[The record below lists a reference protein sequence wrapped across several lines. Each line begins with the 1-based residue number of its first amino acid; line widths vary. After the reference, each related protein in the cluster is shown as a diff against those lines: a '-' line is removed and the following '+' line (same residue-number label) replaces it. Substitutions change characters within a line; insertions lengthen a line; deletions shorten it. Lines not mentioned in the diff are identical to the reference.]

1 MSTSRWLR
9 PSLRRLFDKLPQGES
24 PRPRR
29 RTCVLIGVECLEDR
43 VTPSVTVTTTLDPTT
58 PIAGQLSLREA
69 INMVNAGQVA
79 DNTIILP
86 AGTYQNTQGA
96 LNITHSLNL
105 EGASAGTTILDGGG
119 TDRVILI
126 DPGTPV
132 TVQLSGVTVQ
142 DGNTSG
148 DGGGIDI
155 SDTGAASTLTVQ
167 NCLITNNRAGSG
179 NGFNYGG
186 GIAGLFST
194 INVVDSQVVNNQV
207 LGVNGSGGGIADG
220 KGGIGNV
227 TVTDSL
233 IADNSADGSGGGIGL
248 PFEDS
253 GSLTVTGS
261 TIKDNSLTGAN
272 FGGGGGIFAETIGV
286 VSITNTTIEGNTSLA
301 DGGGFSE
308 AFDSTKNLVLSNDT
322 IENNQ
327 STQGSGGGIAYSAAD
342 NLTLQSCTLS
352 GNTAAQAGGG
362 LFLGNTVITLT
373 LQGST
378 VSGNTAGT
386 SGGGIE
392 DEAALLTATNCVID
406 NNKANNENGGG
417 LDASNGTNQ
426 TVGLNNVTFRGNS
439 VVGGSF
445 FAGTGFGGGLNAGST
460 VNNLSLANCLFV
472 DNTAVSQGGGLA
484 QSQGSLTVS
493 NSQLTGNTDSGDDG
507 GGGALAFDG
516 SFYVI
521 SGSTFGNNT
530 SANNG
535 GAVSIIASSSG
546 TSPAS
551 LLLNDTFAGNTAVQG
566 GAIDMGGNEPVLILN
581 DTLTGS
587 SASSV
592 GGGILASNPVT
603 LQNTIIA
610 GNTCPLSPDINF
622 FGHLTDNGGNLI
634 GSTSGF
640 GGTLSSTDLVG
651 INPLLGPLADNGG
664 ILAGASSDQQ
674 VVQTEAL
681 MPGSPAIGKGIATG
695 AAPIDERGF
704 PVVTPLDI
712 GAFQLQDVP
721 LSVTVTPAT
730 SSVLVNGTQ
739 TFTITVANTGGT
751 ALPADN
757 STLAVTLSAGL
768 TTVSPV
774 TFTLAA
780 IPAGQSQTFTVT
792 TTATTAGAQML
803 TATVTSP
810 DANPN
815 SVSGNA
821 SINVVIPSPTLAPPP
836 TTMTNPTTTHS
847 PIGTLSLFAFGF
859 GPTGIDLFEVDNAG
873 DIFAVPFLGG
883 GAPLF
888 VNTALQLPLLLLE
901 NGQLLGLLAGANG
914 QDFVVDFL
922 NPFLPSIEPGVIAG
936 LMHS

>member
-1 MSTSRWLR
+1 MFSPLWMRSLLHRLLGCPSTGK
-9 PSLRRLFDKLPQGES
+9 PPALRRM
-24 PRPRR
+24 RR
-29 RTCVLIGVECLEDR
+29 AHLLLEALEER
-43 VTPSVTVTTTLDPTT
+43 VTPSVMVTTTQDLST

-96 LNITHSLNL
+96 LNITHSLIL
-105 EGASAGTTILDGGG
+105 QGAGSGSTIIDGGG

-126 DPGTPV
+126 DPSTPV

-142 DGNTSG
+142 NGKTTG
-148 DGGGIDI
+148 DGGGIDV

-167 NCLITNNRAGSG
+167 SCLITNNMAGSG

-186 GIAGLFST
+186 GIAGDFT
-194 INVVDSQVVNNQV
+194 DINVVDSQVVGNEV
-207 LGVNGSGGGIADG
+207 LGMNGSGGGIADG
-220 KGGIGNV
+220 KGGTGNV

-233 IADNSADGSGGGIGL
+233 IADNSAAGGGGGGIGL
-248 PFEDS
+248 PFEDT

-261 TIKDNSLTGAN
+261 TIKDNTLTGAN
-272 FGGGGGIFAETIGV
+272 LGGGGGIFAETIGA

-308 AFDSTKNLVLSNDT
+308 SFDSPKNLVLSNDT

-327 STQGSGGGIAYSAAD
+327 STQGNGGGIAYETAH
-342 NLTLQSCTLS
+342 NLTIQNCTLS
-352 GNTAAQAGGG
+352 GNTASKAGGG
-362 LFLGNTVITLT
+362 LFLGNSVISLT
-373 LQGST
+373 LQDST
-378 VSGNTAGT
+378 INGNTAGT
-386 SGGGIE
+386 SGGGVE
-392 DEAALLTATNCVID
+392 DEASFVTATNCVLD
-406 NNKANNENGGG
+406 NNKANTVNGGG
-417 LDASNGTNQ
+417 LDVADGTNQ

-445 FAGTGFGGGLNAGST
+445 FAGTGFGGGLFAASSAGSIQ
-460 VNNLSLANCLFV
+460 VANCLFV

-484 QSQGSLTVS
+484 QSQGSLNVS
-493 NSQLTGNTDSGDDG
+493 NSQFTGNTDSGEDG

-521 SGSTFGNNT
+521 TGSTFDNNT

-535 GAVSIIASSSG
+535 GAVSIIANPSG
-546 TSPAS
+546 MSPNS
-551 LLLNDTFAGNTAVQG
+551 LLLNDTFTGNTADQG

-581 DTLTGS
+581 DTLAGNSAMGS
-587 SASSV
+587 ESV
-592 GGGILASNPVT
+592 GGGILATSPVT

-610 GNTCPLSPDINF
+610 GNTSPLAPDIELIGQF
-622 FGHLTDNGGNLI
+622 TDNGDNLI

-640 GGTLSSTDLVG
+640 GGTLGSTDLVG
-651 INPLLGPLADNGG
+651 VNPLLGPLANNGG

-681 MPGSPAIGKGIATG
+681 LPGSPAIGKGVANG

-712 GAFQLQDVP
+712 GAFQFQNVP
-721 LSVTVTPAT
+721 LTVTVTPAT
-730 SSVLVNGTQ
+730 SSVLVNGSE
-739 TFTITVANTGGT
+739 TFMIAVTNTGGI

-757 STLAVTLSAGL
+757 SMLTITLSAGL
-768 TTVSPV
+768 TATGPL

-780 IPAGQSQTFTVT
+780 LPAGQSQTFTVT
-792 TTATTAGAQML
+792 ATATMLGTQTL

-815 SVSGNA
+815 SINGNA
-821 SINVVIPSPTLAPPP
+821 TVDVVMTPP
-836 TTMTNPTTTHS
+836 TIPLPPKTTTNT
-847 PIGTLSLFAFGF
+847 PIGSLTLFAFGF
-859 GPTGIDLFEVDNAG
+859 GPTGIDLFEVDSAG
-873 DIFAVPFLGG
+873 DIFAVPFMGG

-888 VNTALQLPLLLLE
+888 LNTSLQLPIAVVG
-901 NGQLLGLLAGANG
+901 NGQLLALLEGSNG
-914 QDFVVDFL
+914 QDYIIDIV
-922 NPFLPSIEPGVIAG
+922 NPFNTFIEPAVLAALTHG
-936 LMHS
+936 